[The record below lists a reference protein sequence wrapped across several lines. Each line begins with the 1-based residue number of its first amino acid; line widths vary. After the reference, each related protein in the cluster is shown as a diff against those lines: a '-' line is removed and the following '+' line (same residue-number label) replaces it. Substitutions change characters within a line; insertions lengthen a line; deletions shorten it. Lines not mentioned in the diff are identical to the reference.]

1 MTSRARLIAA
11 LTAVALSFGAPV
23 AASAWPGPSGD
34 QIPVASAKPGDTLAV
49 FYSGDGGWAALDQSV
64 TQYLADNGVPTLG
77 VNSLS
82 YFTTKR
88 SPAGAAAD
96 LAQALRSYER
106 LWGRSKVT
114 LIGYS
119 FGADALPAII
129 PQLPADVRGQIGR
142 LVLIGAGPNGD
153 LQFHPTS
160 WLNIATPDSYPVR
173 PAIAALMDG
182 QVAGMKI
189 TCVYGDAEK
198 ADICPTLPDAQVTK
212 IRLPG
217 DHHFNRDY
225 ATLGAAVLKA
235 SR

>member
-1 MTSRARLIAA
+1 
-11 LTAVALSFGAPV
+11 
-23 AASAWPGPSGD
+23 
-34 QIPVASAKPGDTLAV
+34 V
-49 FYSGDGGWAALDQSV
+49 FYSGDGGWAALDQGV
-64 TQYLADNGVPTLG
+64 TQYLADNGVPTVG
-77 VNSLS
+77 FNSLT
-82 YFTTKR
+82 YFTPKR

-96 LAQALRSYER
+96 LAQALREYER

-129 PQLPADVRGQIGR
+129 PQLPADLRSHIGR
-142 LVLIGAGPNGD
+142 LVLIGAGANGD

-173 PAIAALMDG
+173 PAIAAL
-182 QVAGMKI
+182 AGMKI
-189 TCVYGDAEK
+189 TCVYGDKEK
-198 ADICPTLPDAQVTK
+198 ADICASLPDSEVVK
-212 IRLPG
+212 VRLAG

-225 ATLGAAVLKA
+225 AALGEAVLKA

>member
-1 MTSRARLIAA
+1 MTLRARLIAA
-11 LTAVALSFGAPV
+11 LATVALSAATPL
-23 AASAWPGPSGD
+23 AASASGLD
-34 QIPVASAKPGDTLAV
+34 QIPVTSGKAGDTLAV
-49 FYSGDGGWAALDQSV
+49 FYSGDGGWAALDQGV

-114 LIGYS
+114 LVGYS

-129 PQLPADVRGQIGR
+129 PQLPADVRGHIGH
-142 LVLIGAGPNGD
+142 LVLIGAGPHGD
-153 LQFHPTS
+153 LQFHPAS
-160 WLNIATPDSYPVR
+160 WLNIATPDSFPVG
-173 PAIAALMDG
+173 PAIAALNG
-182 QVAGMKI
+182 LKI
-189 TCVYGDAEK
+189 TCVYGDQEK
-198 ADICPTLPDAQVTK
+198 ADICASLPDAEVTK
-212 IRLPG
+212 VRLRG

>member
-1 MTSRARLIAA
+1 MTLRARLFAA
-11 LTAVALSFGAPV
+11 LAAVALSVGV
-23 AASAWPGPSGD
+23 ALPASAAPSVKGD
-34 QIPVASAKPGDTLAV
+34 QIPVASSKAGDTLAV
-49 FYSGDGGWAALDQSV
+49 FYSGDGGWAALDQNV
-64 TQYLADNGVPTLG
+64 TQYLADNGVPTVG

-96 LAQALRSYER
+96 LAQALREYER
-106 LWGRSKVT
+106 QWGRSKVT

-129 PQLPADVRGQIGR
+129 PQLPADLRSHIGR
-142 LVLIGAGPNGD
+142 LVLIGTGASGD

-160 WLNIATPDSYPVR
+160 WLNIATPDSFPVR
-173 PAIAALMDG
+173 PAIAALNG
-182 QVAGMKI
+182 IKI
-189 TCVYGDAEK
+189 TCVYGDKEK
-198 ADICPTLPDAQVTK
+198 ADICPTLPDNEVSK
-212 IRLPG
+212 VRLPG

-225 ATLGAAVLKA
+225 ALLGAAVLKA

>member
-1 MTSRARLIAA
+1 MPAA
-11 LTAVALSFGAPV
+11 
-23 AASAWPGPSGD
+23 AAD
-34 QIPVASAKPGDTLAV
+34 QIPVASSKAGDTLAV
-49 FYSGDGGWAALDQSV
+49 FYSGDGGWAALDQGV
-64 TQYLADNGVPTLG
+64 TQYLADNGVPTVG
-77 VNSLS
+77 FNSLS
-82 YFTTKR
+82 YFTPKR
-88 SPAGAAAD
+88 TPAGAAAD
-96 LAQALRSYER
+96 LAQALREYER
-106 LWGRSKVT
+106 LWGRTKVT

-129 PQLPADVRGQIGR
+129 PQLPADLRGHIGR
-142 LVLIGAGPNGD
+142 LVLIGTGANGD

-182 QVAGMKI
+182 KMAGMKI
-189 TCVYGDAEK
+189 TCVYGDKEK
-198 ADICPTLPDAQVTK
+198 ADICPSLPDAQVDK
-212 IRLPG
+212 VRLAG

>member
-1 MTSRARLIAA
+1 MTTRPRLAAA
-11 LTAVALSFGAPV
+11 LAVLALCAGAALPAA
-23 AASAWPGPSGD
+23 AASSRVTAD
-34 QIPVASAKPGDTLAV
+34 QIPVASSKAGDTLAV
-49 FYSGDGGWAALDQSV
+49 FYSGDGGWAPLDQNV
-64 TQYLADNGVPTLG
+64 TQYLADNGLPTLG

-96 LAQALRSYER
+96 LAQALRQYER

-129 PQLPADVRGQIGR
+129 PQLPADLRSHIGR
-142 LVLIGAGPNGD
+142 LVLIGTGANGD

-160 WLNIATPDSYPVR
+160 WFNIATPDSYPVR
-173 PAIAALMDG
+173 PAIAGLS
-182 QVAGMKI
+182 GMKI
-189 TCVYGDAEK
+189 TCVYGDKEK
-198 ADICPTLPDAQVTK
+198 ADICASLPDAQVEK
-212 IRLPG
+212 VRLPG

-225 ATLGAAVLKA
+225 ALLGAAVLKA

>member
-1 MTSRARLIAA
+1 MTLRVRLIAA
-11 LTAVALSFGAPV
+11 LTAIALNAVAPL
-23 AASAWPGPSGD
+23 AASASPAGD
-34 QIPVASAKPGDTLAV
+34 QIPVASSKAGDTLAV
-49 FYSGDGGWAALDQSV
+49 FYSGDGGWAALDQNV
-64 TQYLADNGVPTLG
+64 TQYLADNGLPTLG

-96 LAQALRSYER
+96 LAQALRSYEH

-129 PQLPADVRGQIGR
+129 PQLPADLRSHIGR
-142 LVLIGAGPNGD
+142 LVLIGTGPSGD

-182 QVAGMKI
+182 KMAGMKI
-189 TCVYGDAEK
+189 TCVYGDKEK
-198 ADICPTLPDAQVTK
+198 ADICASLPDAEVAK

-225 ATLGAAVLKA
+225 AALGAAVLKA

>member
-1 MTSRARLIAA
+1 MTTPTRL
-11 LTAVALSFGAPV
+11 AVALAALALSAGAALPAA
-23 AASAWPGPSGD
+23 AASAGVKGD
-34 QIPVASAKPGDTLAV
+34 QIPVASSKPGDTLAV
-49 FYSGDGGWAALDQSV
+49 FYSGDGGWAALDQNV
-64 TQYLADNGVPTLG
+64 TQYLADNGLPTLG

-96 LAQALRSYER
+96 LAQAVRQYER
-106 LWGRSKVT
+106 QWGRSKVT

-129 PQLPADVRGQIGR
+129 PQLPADLRSHIGR
-142 LVLIGAGPNGD
+142 LVLIGTGANGD

-160 WLNIATPDSYPVR
+160 WFNIATPDSYPVR
-173 PAIAALMDG
+173 PAIAAL
-182 QVAGMKI
+182 AGMKI
-189 TCVYGDAEK
+189 TCVYGDKEK
-198 ADICPTLPDAQVTK
+198 ADICASLPDAQVEK

>member
-1 MTSRARLIAA
+1 MTLRARLLAAFAAVA
-11 LTAVALSFGAPV
+11 LTAGIPL
-23 AASAWPGPSGD
+23 AASAND
-34 QIPVASAKPGDTLAV
+34 QIPVASSKAGDTLAV
-49 FYSGDGGWAALDQSV
+49 FYSGDGGWAALDQGV
-64 TQYLADNGVPTLG
+64 TQYLADNGVPTVG
-77 VNSLS
+77 FNSLS

-96 LAQALRSYER
+96 LAQALREYER
-106 LWGRSKVT
+106 LWGRTKVT

-129 PQLPADVRGQIGR
+129 PQLPADLRSHIGR
-142 LVLIGAGPNGD
+142 LVLIGTGPNGD

-173 PAIAALMDG
+173 PAIAAL
-182 QVAGMKI
+182 AGMKI
-189 TCVYGDAEK
+189 TCVYGDKEK
-198 ADICPTLPDAQVTK
+198 ADICASLPDSEVVK
-212 IRLPG
+212 VRLAG

>member
-11 LTAVALSFGAPV
+11 LAAILLGATAPLS
-23 AASAWPGPSGD
+23 ASASGVD
-34 QIPVASAKPGDTLAV
+34 EIPVASSKAGDTLAV
-49 FYSGDGGWAALDQSV
+49 FYSGDGGWAALDQGV
-64 TQYLADNGVPTLG
+64 TRYLADNGLPTLG

-82 YFTTKR
+82 YFTTR
-88 SPAGAAAD
+88 RTPAGAAAD

-173 PAIAALMDG
+173 PAIAALNG
-182 QVAGMKI
+182 LKI
-189 TCVYGDAEK
+189 TCVYGDQEK
-198 ADICPTLPDAQVTK
+198 ADICASLPDGEVTK
-212 IRLPG
+212 VRLPG

-225 ATLGAAVLKA
+225 AALGAAVLKA